1 MNPGW
6 TGGWSHSQHWRGF
19 HRRLAAA
26 LFSPSRWWNDSG
38 LWFCVLPLCLFPPAK
53 LRAQLIWSDHR
64 IWTGVNVTHRLRAIL
79 TPSYNKPQFHFSS
92 THSLSPLGQWILYF
106 QGFLSFFFSF
116 YWNSSRC
123 WCCCCWLQEHFC
135 WVIFF
140 QPKLSG
146 QDWFFIYFLF
156 FCNKNDLS
164 CQSKLQ
170 HLFLTNV
177 TRLALLWDEDEV
189 HEILKI
195 NIVNYNTSVCIR
207 WALIRCLLKRR

>member
-1 MNPGW
+1 MHLCCCCTDVGCCLLNSQTQRLMNPGW

-106 QGFLSFFFSF
+106 QGFLSFFFLFIETAAGADAAAADCRSIFAGSSF
-116 YWNSSRC
+116 FSLNFQGKTDFLFIFY
-123 WCCCCWLQEHFC
+123 FFVTKMT
-135 WVIFF
+135 WVVNQNCSIFF
-140 QPKLSG
+140 
-146 QDWFFIYFLF
+146 
-156 FCNKNDLS
+156 
-164 CQSKLQ
+164 
-170 HLFLTNV
+170 
-177 TRLALLWDEDEV
+177 
-189 HEILKI
+189 
-195 NIVNYNTSVCIR
+195 
-207 WALIRCLLKRR
+207 